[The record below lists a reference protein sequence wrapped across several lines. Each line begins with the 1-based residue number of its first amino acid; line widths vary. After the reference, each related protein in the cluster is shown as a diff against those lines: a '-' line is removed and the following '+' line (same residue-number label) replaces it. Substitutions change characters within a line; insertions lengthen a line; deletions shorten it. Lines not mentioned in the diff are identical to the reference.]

1 MSLASATNI
10 NRYTGNGAVDTY
22 AYNFRIEDAD
32 HLQVVVRNTS
42 DVETTLVRTTDYTVT
57 GVGVSG
63 GGNVVLVNAAQA
75 WLDGDGDLKTDYVL
89 SIKRVVPLTQGT
101 DIRNN
106 DAFYPATHEDAFDYL
121 TMAIQQVNETSLR
134 AAKNPVTLSES
145 VFDPTLP
152 GDMPDNALATLIVN
166 ATGNGFDLGPTSTAL
181 LAAES
186 NAAASAA
193 AAAASASSASTSA
206 SNAATSES
214 NASTSETNALASEVA
229 AAASAAAAASSASMF
244 GVTTFGTDAV
254 PKTIVDATGIVGATF
269 IDTSVYWQIIFVA
282 GDSVG
287 ESAITAIP
295 QIEAHKIVGARLTVS
310 GKNNTNW
317 ISLEN
322 GNGLKINGTWRSSE
336 DNGAGGRVA
345 NNIEMF
351 WNGSVWEELGRLY

>member
-22 AYNFRIEDAD
+22 AYTFRIDDAD
-32 HLQVVVRNTS
+32 HLQVTVRNTS
-42 DVETTLVRTTDYTVT
+42 DVETTLVKTTDYTVT

-75 WLDGDGDLKTDYVL
+75 WLDGDGDLKTNYVL
-89 SIKRVVPLTQGT
+89 SIKRVVPLTQST

-106 DAFYPATHEDAFDYL
+106 DSFYPAIHEDAFDYL

-134 AAKNPVTLSES
+134 AAQSPVTLAPS

-152 GDMPDNALATLIVN
+152 GSMPDNPLATVIVN
-166 ATGNGFDLGPTSTAL
+166 AAGDGFDLGPTSTAL

-186 NAAASAA
+186 NASASAAAAAASAA
-193 AAAASASSASTSA
+193 AAAASESA
-206 SNAATSES
+206 AA
-214 NASTSETNALASEVA
+214 TSETNAAASEVA
-229 AAASAAAAASSASMF
+229 AAASAAAAAAS
-244 GVTTFGTDAV
+244 VASLTTTVFGTYAL
-254 PKTIVDATGIVGATF
+254 PKTIVDATGIAGATLINSADQF
-269 IDTSVYWQIIFVA
+269 QFVFVE
-282 GDSVG
+282 GDSAG
-287 ESAITAIP
+287 ESTITANP
-295 QIEAHKIVGARLTVS
+295 QIQAHTVVGARLVVS

-345 NNIEMF
+345 NNLEMF